1 MMGVMTKAMWMVRAG
16 RGGELIE
23 RYREQGRVGLGQ
35 GGEALGPLAYTQM
48 SKAELQAHL
57 RQKFPTWKPGKIFN
71 AAGQLHRFF
80 TEVSEGDGVVTYD
93 PETRDYL
100 LGTIVGPMEYMD
112 GEQLPYTRRVAWE
125 GKVSRDALS
134 AVARNPLGSTL
145 TLFRVPDEVAVEL
158 RTGKLAL
165 DAPPPPAP
173 ASAPTAVEVLAEAD
187 DPTERALELLDD
199 RINGLDWEELQELVA
214 GILRAM
220 GYKTRVSPKG
230 ADRGV
235 DIFASPDGLGLQAP
249 RIFVE
254 VKHRQQ
260 AMGSPELRSF
270 LGGRKDGDRCLYVSV
285 GGFTK
290 DARYEADRANIP
302 LTLVDLPLLRDL
314 VLDHYE
320 RLDEATRRLVPLK
333 RVYWP
338 IPDED

>member
-1 MMGVMTKAMWMVRAG
+1 MSKAMWMVRAG

-35 GGEALGPLAYTQM
+35 GGEALGSLAYTQL
-48 SKAELQAHL
+48 SKVDLQAHL
-57 RQKFPTWKPGKIFN
+57 RQKFPAWKPGKVIN
-71 AAGQLHRFF
+71 AAGQLYRFF
-80 TEVSEGDGVVTYD
+80 TEVAEGDGVVTYD
-93 PETRDYL
+93 PETREYL
-100 LGTIVGPMEYMD
+100 LGTVAGPMEYMD
-112 GEQLPYTRRVAWE
+112 GEQLPYTRKVTWL

-134 AVARNPLGSTL
+134 AAARNPLGSTL
-145 TLFRVPDEVAVEL
+145 TLFRVPDEVATEL
-158 RTGKLAL
+158 TAGRTAL
-165 DAPPPPAP
+165 DAPPPAVTAAAAP
-173 ASAPTAVEVLAEAD
+173 SAVEVLAEAD

-199 RINGLDWEELQELVA
+199 RINGLDWDELQELVA

-260 AMGSPELRSF
+260 TMGAPELRSF
-270 LGGRKDGDRCLYVSV
+270 LGGRKDGDRCLYVST

-290 DARYEADRANIP
+290 DARYEADRSNIP

-314 VLDHYE
+314 VLDNYE
-320 RLDEATRRLVPLK
+320 RLDEATRRLVPLT
-333 RVYWP
+333 RIYWP
-338 IPDED
+338 IADED